1 MKPIVEWLLDLGL
14 NKRQV
19 AKAVAGFP
27 QICSIEHNVKPTE
40 EWLLGVGL
48 NKMQVGKAVAGFR
61 QVLGYSIE
69 QNLKPNLNG
78 LLGVGL
84 SRKELTNQVASLPQ
98 LLGLSIEKNLK
109 TKLALLR
116 SYFRPSELARLVA
129 TFSRVFYSCSR
140 LRGRLTIPLLA
151 IEGSQLSTK
160 THEDA

>member
-48 NKMQVGKAVAGFR
+48 NKMQVGKSSGRFPASSWLQHRTKLETQFEWATGGG
-61 QVLGYSIE
+61 LE
-69 QNLKPNLNG
+69 Q
-78 LLGVGL
+78 
-84 SRKELTNQVASLPQ
+84 KELTNQVASLPQ

-151 IEGSQLSTK
+151 IEGSQVSTK